1 MRIHNFDAG
10 NFLFVC
16 DAKRMFF
23 KSGVTS
29 DTKTNAAN
37 WLDFKTFQTRIII
50 SAQQN
55 FRLKLLM
62 IFLKWFKEWLEFET
76 CKKSL
81 STKQRHSFIQVDSY
95 RKRDT
100 NHVLQKVF
108 PKKILPGNISKNSF
122 ESLDFFNCFA
132 LIKCT
137 DYTGTSNLSKITT
150 WNFTVNCIVHI
161 IDNRMASFSDIL

>member
-1 MRIHNFDAG
+1 MRKHNFDAD

-62 IFLKWFKEWLEFET
+62 IFLKWFKEWLELET
-76 CKKSL
+76 CKKKSVDK
-81 STKQRHSFIQVDSY
+81 TKAFIHSS
-95 RKRDT
+95 R
-100 NHVLQKVF
+100 
-108 PKKILPGNISKNSF
+108 
-122 ESLDFFNCFA
+122 
-132 LIKCT
+132 
-137 DYTGTSNLSKITT
+137 
-150 WNFTVNCIVHI
+150 
-161 IDNRMASFSDIL
+161 

>member
-1 MRIHNFDAG
+1 
-10 NFLFVC
+10 
-16 DAKRMFF
+16 MFF

-29 DTKTNAAN
+29 DTKTNAEN

-100 NHVLQKVF
+100 NHVSQKVF
-108 PKKILPGNISKNSF
+108 QKKIPREIFRKIVLNHWIFSIV
-122 ESLDFFNCFA
+122 SLLSNA
-132 LIKCT
+132 LTIQALQIYQK
-137 DYTGTSNLSKITT
+137 
-150 WNFTVNCIVHI
+150 
-161 IDNRMASFSDIL
+161 